1 MKLPKTG
8 DTNNNLL
15 VFIGF
20 ILLVGGVYIILNHFQ
35 DSCIIGLSY

>member
-20 ILLVGGVYIILNHFQ
+20 IL
-35 DSCIIGLSY
+35 

>member
-20 ILLVGGVYIILNHFQ
+20 ILLVGGVYIII
-35 DSCIIGLSY
+35 SRKRVK